1 MSLKDRFA
9 EAAKGEPC
17 PYQLMVN
24 SLPPTEQEALAKAW
38 KDGLSQRL
46 ILRALRAEG
55 YKTSNEAIM
64 AHKTGNCRCP
74 K

>member
-17 PYQLMVN
+17 PYQSMVN
-24 SLPPTEQEALAKAW
+24 ALPKSEQEALAQAW
-38 KDGLSQRL
+38 ASGMSKRL

-55 YKTSNEAIM
+55 YKTSNEAIY
-64 AHKTGNCRCP
+64 AHQTGNCRCP